1 MSIKRAIREVWLVL
15 NGRGQELSQMSD
27 EEMREFESISNLG
40 NKLKRYVEV

>member
-1 MSIKRAIREVWLVL
+1 MSIKRAIREVRLVL